1 MAGKFTTWPYA
12 FRPIFLHI
20 QFVSN
25 VYSSSLMTANDCLLI
40 SAIGHAVVQTAHALE
55 PLEYLESHGRN
66 SGAVRQQTVDCDNDM
81 LMGIMRE
88 IIR

>member
-1 MAGKFTTWPYA
+1 MSDE
-12 FRPIFLHI
+12 I
-20 QFVSN
+20 
-25 VYSSSLMTANDCLLI
+25 DCLLI
-40 SAIGHAVVQTAHALE
+40 SAIGHALVQTAHALE

-81 LMGIMRE
+81 VMGIMRV